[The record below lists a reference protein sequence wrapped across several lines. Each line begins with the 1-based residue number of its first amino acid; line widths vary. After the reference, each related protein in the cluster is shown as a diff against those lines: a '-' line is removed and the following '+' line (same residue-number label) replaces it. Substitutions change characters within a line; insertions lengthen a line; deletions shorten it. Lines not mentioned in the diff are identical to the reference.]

1 MKQRVITYLIP
12 GQDGAC
18 RNVVII
24 GLRTEGAKVC
34 VELFNTL

>member
-12 GQDGAC
+12 EQDGAC

-24 GLRTEGAKVC
+24 GLRTEGAKV
-34 VELFNTL
+34 LRRAF